1 MKPHPKSAFRGLQ
14 DDRKPTPPD
23 PKELVTDGYRA
34 ICSKCSRRWGNG
46 KMGQRTLDV
55 EVCPCCRLG
64 KPAPEKKNRKTLS
77 KDAELQMMI
86 DAEPIVLAAR
96 VTPPTSWVDS
106 KGRKIYR
113 NQDMTL

>member
-1 MKPHPKSAFRGLQ
+1 MKPHPKSAFRGLRN
-14 DDRKPTPPD
+14 DRPIPNHD

-46 KMGQRTLDV
+46 KMGQRILDV
-55 EVCPCCRLG
+55 ELCPCCRLG
-64 KPAPEKKNRKTLS
+64 KPAEPKNRKTLS

-106 KGRKIYR
+106 KGRKVYR
-113 NQDMTL
+113 NIEHLL